1 MVKLC
6 NNFSA
11 SQMGILIEMFISNM
25 ERTRNDRREKLF
37 NNKWQ
42 KINKKHYG
50 QTEKNYVYGQ

>member
-1 MVKLC
+1 
-6 NNFSA
+6 
-11 SQMGILIEMFISNM
+11 MGILIEMFISNM

-50 QTEKNYVYGQ
+50 QTEKIMFTDNEKHKAE